1 MFTVVLIV
9 NFMVTVDITVM
20 VIIILIVEFANFPV

>member
-1 MFTVVLIV
+1 MFTVVLMV

-20 VIIILIVEFANFPV
+20 VIIIIIVEFANFPV

>member
-20 VIIILIVEFANFPV
+20 VIIILIVEYANFPV

>member
-1 MFTVVLIV
+1 MFTVVRIV